1 MKYLKSLTVVIL
13 FISFWGCSHDK
24 FVTKFENTLG
34 KENSQTLTELVSVFE
49 SDFLKRQYPNLNTK
63 SAYGKF
69 LTDLRDEKTDW
80 KKISEE
86 SRAKFDNSSLK
97 NEIYRYPDSV
107 WIERDTAK
115 MRIKSP
121 MPVVKR
127 RFKSLNKDGSVEYA
141 ISEGSYPG
149 MNPLD
154 IDKFL
159 EQQKNSAEFNTVGKY
174 IQALYQIKTRDS
186 FFQKLYERKSSAGLI
201 KPELTARF
209 MLSENADLDDYLIKR
224 IIALEIVY

>member
-34 KENSQTLTELVSVFE
+34 RENSQTLTELISDFE

-159 EQQKNSAEFNTVGKY
+159 EQLKTEPKKEYY
-174 IQALYQIKTRDS
+174 IPCDTITIIKR
-186 FFQKLYERKSSAGLI
+186 LI
-201 KPELTARF
+201 QHLIYTYDNLGYLDKKEELTE
-209 MLSENADLDDYLIKR
+209 LLNILEN
-224 IIALEIVY
+224 